1 MEEQELQTPME
12 ESLAA
17 TPAAAPILMRV
28 ACVQFRPVRK
38 PYFFDARDLTLKS
51 GDWVVVETTYG
62 LQVGQ
67 VRCLKQLEVVPG
79 ELKPV
84 LRLATGKDMAEHLAS
99 EEFAAQMR
107 AMAQQEL
114 KAMGAAAKVVAVET
128 TLDRQ
133 RIWVELVAEVD
144 QKQLGQLR
152 QRLSSQTGATLEL
165 RIVSPRDHAK
175 ELGGYGVCGELRCCA
190 RFLTEFQ
197 TITIRMAKD
206 QSVAMAPSDITG
218 MCGRLRCCLAYE
230 HPFYKEEGA
239 KYPRRK
245 ALVQTPEGLAKVVD
259 WDIMRGEVI
268 VEIPP
273 EGPRRDRVRHR
284 FPLDA
289 VTLARQE
296 ALPSDAE
303 AEDEAADNGEDA

>member
-1 MEEQELQTPME
+1 MEEQETIQSSVEAEVKAEPV
-12 ESLAA
+12 
-17 TPAAAPILMRV
+17 LMPV
-28 ACVQFRPVRK
+28 ACVQFRPVHK
-38 PYFFDARDLTLKS
+38 PYFFDARGVSLKV

-84 LRLATGKDMAEHLAS
+84 LRVATGKDMAEHVLS
-99 EEFAAQMR
+99 EDFAQQMR
-107 AMAQQEL
+107 ELTRNEL
-114 KAMGAAAKVVAVET
+114 KAMGVTAKVVAVET
-128 TLDRQ
+128 TLKMEQ
-133 RIWVELVAEVD
+133 LWVELVADMEP
-144 QKQLGQLR
+144 KQLGQLR
-152 QRLSSQTGATLEL
+152 QRLSAQTSAHVDVL
-165 RIVSPRDHAK
+165 IVSPRDHAR

-197 TITIRMAKD
+197 TISIRMAKD
-206 QSVAMAPSDITG
+206 QSVSMAPSDITG

-230 HPFYKEEGA
+230 HPFYKEEGE

-245 ALVQTPEGLAKVVD
+245 ALVETPEGLAKVVD

-284 FPLDA
+284 FALDE
-289 VTLARQE
+289 VKLAQQQAAPVSFAE
-296 ALPSDAE
+296 ENE
-303 AEDEAADNGEDA
+303 AENGEDA